1 MKLVKI
7 DDCLYVD
14 PKMIRVV
21 KDKRCGAVL
30 IRTTDGDFFSNEPIE
45 KVIEAINDNENNL
58 VSDRKKYNISINRG
72 DTGSNFFGTIQDIIS
87 MSYDLQGTET
97 LTIRAKK

>member
-72 DTGSNFFGTIQDIIS
+72 DTGSNFFGTIQDIIRCL
-87 MSYDLQGTET
+87 MIFKGQK
-97 LTIRAKK
+97 R